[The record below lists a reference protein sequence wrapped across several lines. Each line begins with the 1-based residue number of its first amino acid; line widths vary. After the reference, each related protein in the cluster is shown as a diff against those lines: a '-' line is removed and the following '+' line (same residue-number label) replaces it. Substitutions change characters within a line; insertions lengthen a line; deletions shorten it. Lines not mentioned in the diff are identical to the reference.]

1 MGLERFADRVRAAA
15 ERNDSLLCVGL
26 DPDLRQF
33 PRSLLARHG
42 GDPEGAI
49 VAFNRAIVEA
59 TADLVCAYKPN
70 LGFYLAYG
78 AAGFA
83 ALARTRELIPRRI
96 PVILDCKVND
106 IGHTSEAYAAGYF
119 DQLGFDAVTANP
131 YLGED
136 TLAAFFR
143 RRNRGLLVLC
153 RTSNPGS
160 GDLQNLVVAEAGAG
174 PGGAP
179 LYEVVARRVAGWIAR
194 HDLAGACGA
203 VVGATY
209 PGELATVRSILPDA
223 PILIPGVG
231 AQGGALA
238 ETVRAGVDGAGFGAI
253 VNASR
258 AVTYAADGDD
268 FADAA
273 GRAASDLRAA
283 ISRARAVSTGP

>member
-1 MGLERFADRVRAAA
+1 MSERFAGRVRAAA
-15 ERNDSLLCVGL
+15 EHNDSLLCVGL
-26 DPDLRQF
+26 DPDLRSF
-33 PRSLLARHG
+33 PPALLDRHG

-78 AAGFA
+78 VAGFA
-83 ALARTRELIPRRI
+83 ALARTRDLIPRRI

-106 IGHTSEAYAAGYF
+106 IGHTSEAYATGYF
-119 DQLGFDAVTANP
+119 DRLGFDAVTANP

-143 RRNRGLLVLC
+143 RRERGLLILC

-160 GDLQNLVVAEAGAG
+160 GDLQNLAVTGGGTGAN
-174 PGGAP
+174 PAP
-179 LYEVVARRVAGWIAR
+179 LYEVVARRVAAWIAR
-194 HDLAGACGA
+194 HDLAGACGV

-209 PGELATVRSILPDA
+209 PGELAAVRAILPDA
-223 PILIPGVG
+223 PILVPGVG

-238 ETVRAGVDGAGFGAI
+238 ETVRAGVDAEGFGVI

-258 AVTYAADGDD
+258 AVTYASAGDD
-268 FADAA
+268 FAEAA
-273 GRAASDLRAA
+273 RRAAVDLRAA
-283 ISRARAVSTGP
+283 IGRERLARSRT